1 MGSYKDDSDRFHALL
16 KQHERDLLWAD
27 GCNQLLAVIEARG
40 VDADRMFE
48 TLETED
54 RRLARFGFDR
64 AWRRA
69 LTVAMILLAAG
80 FSIDDLRRQFPHQFA
95 LLAIC

>member
-1 MGSYKDDSDRFHALL
+1 
-16 KQHERDLLWAD
+16 
-27 GCNQLLAVIEARG
+27 
-40 VDADRMFE
+40 MFE